1 MRIKYLCFLLMS
13 LLPLRAY
20 AGDCRSHPMFIHEME
35 IRSCEL
41 ISEANA
47 GRVSKGAAPRIVA
60 TRYPGV
66 ILEGTEKAI
75 RQIDL
80 EEPFREIKFA
90 VHPWQRKDRETIF
103 LFQSKNLN
111 GCSTFKLGTRV
122 KFASFTNCEC
132 DTGPAPDG
140 YCALTVPPVTTI
152 PNEHLKYAEWK
163 PIYQPNGADA
173 DAPLILAVTLHF
185 LGNYTIV
192 ELGWWFPLIIYGIF
206 NFGST
211 EGYRKKRW

>member
-1 MRIKYLCFLLMS
+1 MTTMYKKHNRKNRDIMREIMRIKHLCFLLIA
-13 LLPLRAY
+13 LVPLRAY
-20 AGDCRSHPMFIHEME
+20 AGDCWSHPMFIHEME

-47 GRVSKGAAPRIVA
+47 GRVSKGATPTVVA
-60 TRYPGV
+60 ARYPGV
-66 ILEGTEKAI
+66 ILEGTQKAI

-90 VHPWQRKDRETIF
+90 VHPWQKKDQEKIF
-103 LFQSKNLN
+103 LFQSKDLN

-140 YCALTVPPVTTI
+140 YCALTVQQVTTI
-152 PNEHLKYAEWK
+152 PNEYLKYAE
-163 PIYQPNGADA
+163 
-173 DAPLILAVTLHF
+173 
-185 LGNYTIV
+185 
-192 ELGWWFPLIIYGIF
+192 
-206 NFGST
+206 
-211 EGYRKKRW
+211 